1 MIELHYGGMN
11 RHFNEEDITKPGLH
25 YKTLCDIPSDINEH
39 LPTLKKYSEE
49 CDVITEMGVRFGCS
63 TWAFVEGKP
72 KKLTCID
79 IDKGGFE
86 PSEKYVKQLCEE
98 YKIDFNW
105 VTGDSLKIEMDN
117 TDLLF
122 IDTLHNY
129 NQLIGELRRH
139 ESKVSK
145 YIILHDTET
154 FGMRDEGIYD
164 NSSDIIKNMA
174 KGKSGLIAAVQDF
187 LQENKSWSIK
197 EVYHNNNGLTV
208 LQRTNEI

>member
-1 MIELHYGGMN
+1 MIELNYGGIN
-11 RHFNEEDITKPGLH
+11 RHFNEEDITKSGLH
-25 YKTLCDIPSDINEH
+25 YTTLCGIPSDINEH
-39 LPTLKKYSEE
+39 LPTLKRYTEE
-49 CDVITEMGVRFGCS
+49 CDIVTEMGVRFGCS
-63 TWAFVEGKP
+63 TWAFIEGKP
-72 KKLTCID
+72 KELTCID
-79 IDKGGFE
+79 ISKINFE

-105 VTGDSLKIEMDN
+105 VTGDSLKIEIEN
-117 TDLLF
+117 TELLF

-145 YIILHDTET
+145 YIILHDTVT

-174 KGKSGLIAAVQDF
+174 KDKVGLIAAVQDF
-187 LQENKSWSIK
+187 LQENKNWSIK

-208 LQRTNEI
+208 LNRINEI